1 MDGVNPSI
9 SRRLHNKDNTYHKKD
24 NNMEMAKYIMSILKT
39 QLMVMFSWGF
49 HQPVAIENG
58 LQFKVQGF
66 KFRGIVEVVYNEGRD
81 LFDVRFLKANKVVNT
96 IEGVFFDMLVD
107 TIDDYVEKTT
117 DYEKRVAAEYSIS
130 L

>member
-1 MDGVNPSI
+1 
-9 SRRLHNKDNTYHKKD
+9 
-24 NNMEMAKYIMSILKT
+24 MEMAKYIMSILKT

-81 LFDVRFLKANKVVNT
+81 LFDVRFLKRKKVVNT
-96 IEGVFFDMLVD
+96 IEGVFFDSLVEV
-107 TIDDYVEKTT
+107 IDDFVEKTA
-117 DYEKRVAAEYSIS
+117 DYEQRVAAEYSIS